1 MVVAREERAGRRA
14 STRPRDI
21 WHRSKLNILKV
32 DSVHLVWSMARKGKH
47 IPRKLLSSDENVVWE
62 SRPSAL
68 KFMVSA
74 SFAMLIGLAALV
86 LYALEFLVDG
96 PEIPYITEQLEGEY
110 GEYLGYLL
118 LVVFVIAF
126 VYFLD
131 KWLRWGS
138 TVYAVTDERIITQ
151 KGILSKDYDDVELPM
166 IASVDV
172 HQPFSKRMLGY
183 GTIRF
188 SMSGSVGRKDDVVWE
203 WVPDPLGVRR
213 RVQEVMDIRVKPKKD
228 RDT

>member
-1 MVVAREERAGRRA
+1 
-14 STRPRDI
+14 
-21 WHRSKLNILKV
+21 
-32 DSVHLVWSMARKGKH
+32 MARKGKH

-74 SFAMLIGLAALV
+74 STVMVIGLAALV
-86 LYALEFLVDG
+86 IYALEYVVDG
-96 PEIPYITEQLEGEY
+96 PTIPYITEQLEGEY
-110 GEYLGYLL
+110 GEYLGYIL

-138 TVYAVTDERIITQ
+138 TVYAITDERIITQ
-151 KGILSKDYDDVELPM
+151 KGILNKDYDDVELPM
-166 IASVDV
+166 ISSVDV
-172 HQPFSKRMLGY
+172 HQPLSKRMLGY

-188 SMSGSVGRKDDVVWE
+188 SMSGSIGRKDDVVWE
-203 WVPDPLGVRR
+203 WVPDPLSVRR
-213 RVQEVMDIRVKPKKD
+213 KVQEVMDIRVKPKRD